1 MSYRDL
7 VMLAL
12 GEILL
17 VLTFL
22 VGMLVG
28 VSLQKR
34 KDSP

>member
-1 MSYRDL
+1 MTYRDL